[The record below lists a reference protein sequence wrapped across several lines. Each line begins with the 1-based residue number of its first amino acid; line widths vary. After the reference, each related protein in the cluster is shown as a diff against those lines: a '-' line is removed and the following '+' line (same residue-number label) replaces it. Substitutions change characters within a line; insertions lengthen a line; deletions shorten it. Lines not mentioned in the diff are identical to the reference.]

1 MSSRSWM
8 LLLFVTNFVVGVVAV
23 TEYAVVINHNTFD
36 VVPRAQAKD
45 VAAWGTWDDTYD
57 KTGWSVLAIHTNPAV
72 DDRTAATAA
81 GYFEGQ
87 MTALRIEQTANNMGV
102 QTYNVS
108 STLKAYLAANANWVA
123 SMEKIAATLESGA
136 PERKIWSHESL
147 VRSQLEGMY
156 QGYLVGRGNLSKTV
170 LPTPLT
176 FDQLLLLNLGGDLED
191 LGNYESQTATRRDDD
206 VSPVLGGGRC
216 SAVIRLTDDNK
227 DIFVSQETWSSLNTM
242 LRIWKMYDFPFLV
255 DDGNS
260 TVRVPGRRVA
270 FSSYPGVV
278 ASLDDFYVLS
288 SGLVVQETTIGNS
301 NPDLYK
307 QFLTPFS
314 LYEFQRNIIAN
325 RLADTGASW
334 GPIYL
339 KWNSGSYNNMNMI
352 VDYKLFT
359 PGQAVLQPETLL
371 IVEQIPGYV
380 VTTDVTS
387 MLSQNRY
394 FASYNIAFDP
404 MIRRLSG
411 VDSDEAHD
419 GPMFSY
425 DNSPRAQIF
434 RRDAPKVHTLSDL
447 KQLLRSCD
455 FKNDPLSSQIPTCN
469 YLGWTNCTPAY
480 TSENCIATR
489 GDLNPVNGVYALSMC
504 GHRNH
509 IASDAKISHFQSYN
523 STTLPADVVCG
534 PVGSRD
540 NPQSTPT
547 FRWSTSDFEKSV
559 PHVGHPD
566 AFEFDWVNI
575 QFSP

>member
-1 MSSRSWM
+1 MWP
-8 LLLFVTNFVVGVVAV
+8 LFAVGAAAAI
-23 TEYAVVINHNTFD
+23 EYAVVSNRLGTFE
-36 VVPRAQAKD
+36 VVPRGQANGAA
-45 VAAWGTWDDTYD
+45 VAWGTWEDTYD
-57 KTGWSVLAIHTNPAV
+57 QTGWSVLAVHTNTAV
-72 DDRTAATAA
+72 DDRTAAAAA

-87 MTALRIEQTANNMGV
+87 MTALRIEQQANNMGV

-108 STLKAYLAANANWVA
+108 DTLKAYLAANANWVA
-123 SMEKIAATLESGA
+123 SMEKMAANLQSGT
-136 PERKIWSHESL
+136 PERKIWYHETL
-147 VRSQLEGMY
+147 LRTQLEGIY
-156 QGYLVGRGNLSKTV
+156 QGYLAGRGNLSKPV
-170 LPTPLT
+170 LPTALT

-191 LGNYESQTATRRDDD
+191 LGNYESQTATRKGVED
-206 VSPVLGGGRC
+206 VTPVLGGGRC
-216 SAVIRLTDDNK
+216 SAVIRLTDDNS

-260 TVRVPGRRVA
+260 TVRVPGQRVA
-270 FSSYPGVV
+270 FASYPGVV
-278 ASLDDFYVLS
+278 ASLDDFYVVS

-301 NPDLYK
+301 NPELYK

-314 LYEFQRNIIAN
+314 LFEFQRNVIAN

-352 VDYKLFT
+352 VDYNLFN
-359 PGQAVLQPETLL
+359 PGQASLKPETVL

-380 VTTDVTS
+380 VTTDVTP
-387 MLSQNRY
+387 MLSKDRY
-394 FASYNIAFDP
+394 FASYNVAFDP

-411 VDSDEAHD
+411 VDDDEAKY
-419 GPMFSY
+419 GPLFSY

-434 RRDAPKVHTLSDL
+434 RRDAPKVHTLDDL

-455 FKNDPLSSQIPTCN
+455 FKNDPLSSQLPTCA
-469 YLGWTNCTPAY
+469 YLGWKNCTPAF

-489 GDLNPVNGVYALSMC
+489 GDLNPVNGVYPLPMY

-509 IASDAKISHFQSYN
+509 IASDAKISHFQTFN
-523 STTLPADVVCG
+523 ASTVPADVICG
-534 PVGSRD
+534 PVGSKD

-547 FRWSTSDFEKSV
+547 FRWSTSDYKAL
-559 PHVGHPD
+559 PHLGHPD
-566 AFEFDWVNI
+566 AFEFDWQHI
-575 QFSP
+575 QFA